1 MSKKGYY
8 IKSSKKDKS
17 LMLNV
22 CVSDFKAFLDSLDN
36 NKGWVKFR
44 IYERDVED
52 VRGFTHNMEVILN
65 KSLNNQ

>member
-1 MSKKGYY
+1 
-8 IKSSKKDKS
+8 
-17 LMLNV
+17 MLNL
-22 CVSDFKAFLDSLDN
+22 CVSDFKTFLDSLDN